1 MSVRHMIKQRRH
13 KLELSLREVGEKTG
27 LSTSYICDLEK
38 GRVSPSLSSYIKLCR
53 ALDVKDLG
61 YYLKDEL
68 KEED

>member
-1 MSVRHMIKQRRH
+1 MSVKHMIKQRRH

-27 LSTSYICDLEK
+27 LSTSYISDLER
-38 GRVSPSLSSYIKLCR
+38 GRVSPSLPSYIKLCR